1 MTYNELLH
9 SVTFDEIAPFVEKK
23 AGRAVCLALYKTHY
37 DMLRL
42 LTPRRKENDNETATV
57 TNAKLYH
64 EWEEP
69 KLDAYPLEGDLW
81 EVSLAK
87 ELVIAPD
94 VTASLGEI
102 AACCLWHTSF
112 YGFTPEQ
119 ERETFE
125 KLQYYSENL
134 VDVDIERIKASRI
147 KRRMEAAGGRVP
159 TKNEMLQLPSFRR
172 ELKRYFPE
180 KFSKKKRRGIAR
192 RAICRIYNERI
203 VNVGTF
209 VTSCLPALQSDKEM
223 SANDLCRLFLSDH
236 FAHYSYQTYAGSAAD
251 RGRWMME
258 LIEKYDAFCG
268 SNGGIRPNVMML
280 VTVSP
285 EHPFSDS
292 DRQLTDM
299 IARMCSGRTTLLLKH
314 DDSLGEEL
322 QLNVAF
328 YGELK
333 NRRRHRPLP
342 CSGRGAQYFCPKKTR
357 I

>member
-1 MTYNELLH
+1 MTYSELLH

-42 LTPRRKENDNETATV
+42 LTPRRKENDNETAAV

-87 ELVIAPD
+87 ELV
-94 VTASLGEI
+94 TA
-102 AACCLWHTSF
+102 
-112 YGFTPEQ
+112 
-119 ERETFE
+119 
-125 KLQYYSENL
+125 
-134 VDVDIERIKASRI
+134 
-147 KRRMEAAGGRVP
+147 
-159 TKNEMLQLPSFRR
+159 
-172 ELKRYFPE
+172 
-180 KFSKKKRRGIAR
+180 
-192 RAICRIYNERI
+192 
-203 VNVGTF
+203 
-209 VTSCLPALQSDKEM
+209 CLPALQSDKEM
-223 SANDLCRLFLSDH
+223 SANDLCRLFLSNH

-314 DDSLGEEL
+314 DDRLGEEL